1 QPSRANYQQRAGRS
15 GRRGNAVATVTA
27 FGSADSHDEHYFT
40 HPDQMI
46 RGPVDDPTLTLDNPE
61 IARRHVT
68 AYLLQ
73 RYHQTKLPH
82 IRAEEQPQLFAVLGS
97 VSDFRNPAK
106 VLNRND
112 LERWMRENE
121 DA

>member
-1 QPSRANYQQRAGRS
+1 
-15 GRRGNAVATVTA
+15 
-27 FGSADSHDEHYFT
+27 
-40 HPDQMI
+40 
-46 RGPVDDPTLTLDNPE
+46 
-61 IARRHVT
+61 
-68 AYLLQ
+68 LQ

-121 DA
+121 DALRNEVASWLPTELSVPDTEKLLDNLVDGTLAPIDDAITDEAETGASVGAGRMAGADPGAG